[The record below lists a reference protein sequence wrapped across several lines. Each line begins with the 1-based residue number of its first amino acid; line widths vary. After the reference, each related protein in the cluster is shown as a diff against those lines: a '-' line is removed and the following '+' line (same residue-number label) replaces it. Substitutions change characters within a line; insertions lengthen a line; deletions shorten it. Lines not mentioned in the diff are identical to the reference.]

1 MKNINRLES
10 LGLRGMR
17 LGLEA
22 IDAACERLG
31 RPERDFPSV
40 LIGGTNGKGST
51 AATLSALAVEAGLK
65 PGLYTSPHLVSVTER
80 IRIGPEDV
88 PAEALDE
95 ALGRVFAAV
104 DAAPEIPFTYFEAA
118 TAAAFVLFAGARV
131 DVGILEVGL
140 GGRFDATNVAPAWL
154 SVITSIAFDHM
165 AELGGTLPLIA
176 REKAGI
182 FRAGRPALIRAEDEE
197 ALEALR
203 DAAARAGA
211 LLHEAPSE
219 LAVTARSVSSGGT
232 AFDLETPEMRIS
244 LRTPLPGAH
253 QAWNAA
259 LAVRA
264 AELFPEAFGPAR
276 TKAVARGVENVRWPG
291 RLELL
296 AAPGGREVLL
306 DGCHNPEGARS
317 LARFLKDSGMTG
329 LCPLVF
335 GGMADKDL
343 EGIAR
348 ELFPAVSE
356 VVLVRAAPPRGAS
369 PEELLA
375 RVGPLAR
382 RARTAPDVR
391 AGIAALSAGGA
402 GRPPRGSPS
411 PPIIVAGSLYLVGEA
426 RAHLVSAESGG
437 ADPGGRGEGRS

>member
-1 MKNINRLES
+1 
-10 LGLRGMR
+10 MR

-22 IDAACERLG
+22 IAAACERLG
-31 RPERDFPSV
+31 RPERRFPSV

-51 AATLSALAVEAGLK
+51 AATLSSLAVEAGLR
-65 PGLYTSPHLVSVTER
+65 PGLYTSPHLEAVTER
-80 IRIGPEDV
+80 IRLGREDV
-88 PAEALDE
+88 ATEALDA

-104 DAAPEIPFTYFEAA
+104 DAAPAIPFTYFEAA
-118 TAAAFVLFAGARV
+118 TAAAFVLFAEARI

-140 GGRFDATNVAPAWL
+140 GGRFDATNVAPAGL

-182 FRAGRPALIRAEDEE
+182 FRAGRPALIRAEDEG
-197 ALEALR
+197 ALAALR
-203 DAAARAGA
+203 EAAARAGA
-211 LLHEAPSE
+211 VLHEASSE
-219 LAVTARSVSSGGT
+219 LAVAPRSVSSLGT
-232 AFDLETPEMRIS
+232 AFDLETPERRLF

-264 AELFPEAFGPAR
+264 AELFPEAFGRLGAE
-276 TKAVARGVENVRWPG
+276 TVARGVENVRWPG
-291 RLELL
+291 RLELM
-296 AAPGGREVLL
+296 ASPEGRAVLL

-317 LARFLKDSGMTG
+317 LARFLRDSGLSG

-356 VVLVRAAPPRGAS
+356 VILVRAAPPRGAS

-375 RVGPLAR
+375 RVGGIAQS
-382 RARTAPDVR
+382 ARTAPDVR
-391 AGIAALSAGGA
+391 AAIAALSLSLSSAEA
-402 GRPPRGSPS
+402 GRPPRDWPR

-426 RAHLVSAESGG
+426 RAQLVPAESGG

>member
-1 MKNINRLES
+1 
-10 LGLRGMR
+10 MR

-22 IDAACERLG
+22 IGAACERLG

-51 AATLSALAVEAGLK
+51 AATLSSLAAEAGLR
-65 PGLYTSPHLVSVTER
+65 PGLYTSPHLVAVTER
-80 IRIGPEDV
+80 IRIGREDV
-88 PAEALDE
+88 PPGALDE

-104 DAAPEIPFTYFEAA
+104 DAAPAIPFTYFEAT
-118 TAAAFVLFAGARV
+118 TAAAFLLFAGAGV

-140 GGRFDATNVAPAWL
+140 GGRFDATNVAPAGL

-182 FRAGRPALIRAEDEE
+182 FRTGRPALIRAEAEE
-197 ALEALR
+197 ALAALR

-211 LLHEAPSE
+211 VLHEAPSE
-219 LAVTARSVSSGGT
+219 LAVAARSVSSLGT
-232 AFDLETPEMRIS
+232 AFDLETPERRIF
-244 LRTPLPGAH
+244 LRTPLPGEH

-264 AELFPEAFGPAR
+264 AELFPEVFGRLQAE
-276 TKAVARGVENVRWPG
+276 AVARGVENVRWPG

-296 AAPGGREVLL
+296 RPPEGRPVLL

-317 LARFLKDSGMTG
+317 LARFLRDSGLSG

-369 PEELLA
+369 PDELLE
-375 RVGPLAR
+375 RVGHFAS
-382 RARTAPDVR
+382 RARTAPDVL
-391 AGIAALSAGGA
+391 AGIAALSLDAA
-402 GRPPRGSPS
+402 GRPPRESPS

-426 RAHLVSAESGG
+426 RAHLAPAESGG